1 MKAVIDTN
9 VFVRGRNLPNYEK
22 YFTVPE
28 VKEEIIS
35 RKGETKFMV
44 SDVEVRSPS
53 ADVIEA
59 VDEKAE
65 EIGSDASEVDR
76 LLAALA
82 QDLNGVLV
90 TDDKDLQN
98 LCEHLGIDYSGYM
111 EDSIDKVRKW
121 IKVCENCGKEVEGEK
136 CGRCGSSDLTR
147 KPSQRS

>member
-9 VFVRGRNLPNYEK
+9 VFVRGRNLPDYDK

-28 VKEEIIS
+28 VKEEIVS

-44 SDVEVRSPS
+44 SDIEVCSPS
-53 ADVIEA
+53 TENSDLIDA
-59 VDEKAE
+59 KAE

-82 QDLNGVLV
+82 RDLDAVLV

-98 LCEHLGIDYSGYM
+98 LCRHLGIDYTGYM
-111 EDSIDKVRKW
+111 EEAIEETREW
-121 IKVCENCGKEVEGEK
+121 IKVCENCGKEVEGEE
-136 CGRCGSSDLTR
+136 CRRCGSKDLTR
-147 KPSQRS
+147 KPDQRS

>member
-9 VFVRGRNLPNYEK
+9 VFVRGRNLPDYEN

-44 SDVEVRSPS
+44 SDVEVSSPS
-53 ADVIEA
+53 ADSKDI
-59 VDEKAE
+59 VDDKAE
-65 EIGSDASEVDR
+65 IIGSEASNVDR

-82 QDLNGVLV
+82 LDMDAVLV

-98 LCEHLGIDYSGYM
+98 LCGHLGIDYAGYM
-111 EDSIDKVRKW
+111 EDSIDEVREW
-121 IKVCENCGKEVEGEK
+121 SKVCENCGNTVESDK
-136 CGRCGSSDLTR
+136 CGRCGSKDLTR
-147 KPSQRS
+147 KPSPHS